1 MRFQPRVTSCFRP
14 IVSQSV
20 CRLVEFITNPCTQI
34 AQMVKVHDIVMF
46 LSLNQG
52 NLLFRN
58 TQINSDSWP
67 TERKQSHVLKLFMI
81 DVVV

>member
-1 MRFQPRVTSCFRP
+1 M
-14 IVSQSV
+14 
-20 CRLVEFITNPCTQI
+20 
-34 AQMVKVHDIVMF
+34 HDIVMF

-67 TERKQSHVLKLFMI
+67 TDRKEKTKSCPGSRCDKC
-81 DVVV
+81 DSVVDGEVDS